1 MIGSIMTIPFI
12 LTPALCMHY
21 DDPAKSHI
29 ICTMIFVTG
38 IVTWVQATFGC
49 RYVSLYKVESK
60 NNKNSPAGIVKGLIK
75 LL

>member
-21 DDPAKSHI
+21 DDPARSDI

-49 RYVSLYKVESK
+49 RYVRKSK
-60 NNKNSPAGIVKGLIK
+60 SNKNSPSGITKGLIK

>member
-21 DDPAKSHI
+21 DDPARSDI

-38 IVTWVQATFGC
+38 IVTFVQATFGC
-49 RYVSLYKVESK
+49 RYV
-60 NNKNSPAGIVKGLIK
+60 
-75 LL
+75 